1 MSNIG
6 YEDPSLNNANSLLNT
21 DIPVFDN
28 AVPTILSINTG
39 SQSNSDI
46 LGSVES
52 ANLVPDATPGS
63 GSLFPSDP
71 AELPQI
77 NSLFELLQYLSEV
90 MIRFNSNPKYYMQ
103 DDFAILIKF
112 LLLFSFKYLLIR
124 AHVMSILFSHSYFFS
139 KCSG

>member
-90 MIRFNSNPKYYMQ
+90 IITMPILMMIIMHSQ
-103 DDFAILIKF
+103 ELQLELILRMGLMVLITICM
-112 LLLFSFKYLLIR
+112 LLLMI
-124 AHVMSILFSHSYFFS
+124 
-139 KCSG
+139 